1 MAGLSDLYTALN
13 NIAQNLGR
21 LIAQTALQIVVPITQ
36 GGTGATT
43 ASAARNNLG
52 IFTGTPTVSHL
63 AAFATVNSLEDGG
76 VGGSY
81 LVGSLIGAD
90 MNVTT
95 DQQITINLPSGVT
108 TWVLERVIAS
118 NPSIS
123 LTSASGGIYTG
134 TGKTGLQLVP
144 SSQVYSA
151 LTTNS
156 ANTAGSALLPTIA
169 QTAMLTVP
177 VVYLSLTAAQGVA
190 ATADFRIY
198 AKPLF

>member
-1 MAGLSDLYTALN
+1 MAGLSDLYAALN

-21 LIAQTALQIVVPITQ
+21 LIAQTALQVVVPITQ

-43 ASAARNNLG
+43 ASGARNNLG

-81 LVGSLIGAD
+81 QVGSLIGAD
-90 MNVTT
+90 MNVTA
-95 DQQITINLPSGVT
+95 DQQITITLPPGAAI
-108 TWVLERVIAS
+108 WVLDLVVVS
-118 NPSIS
+118 NPSVP
-123 LTSASGGIYTG
+123 LTTAHGGIYTG
-134 TGKTGLQLVP
+134 IGKTGLQLVP
-144 SSQVYSA
+144 STQVYSA
-151 LTTNS
+151 LTTNATNAS
-156 ANTAGSALLPTIA
+156 GSALLPMVA
-169 QTAMLTVP
+169 QAAMLTVP
-177 VVYLSLTAAQGVA
+177 VVYLSLTGTQGVA

>member
-13 NIAQNLGR
+13 LIAQNLGR
-21 LIAQTALQIVVPITQ
+21 LITQTALQVVVPITQ

-43 ASAARNNLG
+43 ASGARNNLG
-52 IFTGTPTVSHL
+52 IFTGTPVASHL

-81 LVGSLIGAD
+81 QVGELIGAD

-95 DQQITINLPSGVT
+95 DQQITINLPPGVT
-108 TWVLERVIAS
+108 TWVLDLVIVS
-118 NPSIS
+118 NPSLS
-123 LTSASGGIYTG
+123 LTTAHGGIYTG

-144 SSQVYSA
+144 SSQVYSG
-151 LTTNS
+151 LTTNTV
-156 ANTAGSALLPTIA
+156 NTAGSALLPTVA
-169 QTAMLTVP
+169 QTAMLSVP
-177 VVYLSLTAAQGVA
+177 VVYLSLTAGQGVA